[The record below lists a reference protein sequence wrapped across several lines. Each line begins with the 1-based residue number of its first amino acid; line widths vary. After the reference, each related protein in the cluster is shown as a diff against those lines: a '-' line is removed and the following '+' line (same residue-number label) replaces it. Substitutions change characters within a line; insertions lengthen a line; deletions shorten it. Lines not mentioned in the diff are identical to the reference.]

1 MRKMLEQKMSIPT
14 WSIDDRPREKMI
26 SKGNSALSNAELVA
40 ILIGT
45 GSGNKTAVD
54 LARELLALCNEDL
67 YELGKLRLPQ
77 LCKIKGIG
85 PSKAISLM
93 AAIELGRRRKDN
105 QLAKREKVNSSFDGY
120 AIIKPHFS
128 DLEHEEFHIV
138 LLNRNNEVIGIR
150 QISKGGLAG
159 TYVDPKIIF
168 KIGIDLG
175 AAAILLAHNHPSGNC
190 KPSNNDKAL
199 TRRIVQFGKMIE
211 LVVMDHLI
219 ITDNGYFSFS
229 DNGMLQ

>member
-1 MRKMLEQKMSIPT
+1 MGKMLEQKMSIPT
-14 WSIDDRPREKMI
+14 WSVDDRPREKMI

-45 GSGNKTAVD
+45 GTGNKTAVD

-105 QLAKREKVNSSFDGY
+105 QLVKREKVNSSFDGY
-120 AIIKPHFS
+120 ALIKPYFS
-128 DLEHEEFHIV
+128 DLEHEEFHII
-138 LLNRNNEVIGIR
+138 LMNRNNEVIGIR

>member
-1 MRKMLEQKMSIPT
+1 MGKMLEQKMSIPS
-14 WSIDDRPREKMI
+14 WSVDDRPREKMI

-105 QLAKREKVNSSFDGY
+105 QLVKREKVNSSFDGY
-120 AIIKPHFS
+120 ALIKPYFS
-128 DLEHEEFHIV
+128 DLEHEEFHII
-138 LLNRNNEVIGIR
+138 LMNRNNEVIGVR